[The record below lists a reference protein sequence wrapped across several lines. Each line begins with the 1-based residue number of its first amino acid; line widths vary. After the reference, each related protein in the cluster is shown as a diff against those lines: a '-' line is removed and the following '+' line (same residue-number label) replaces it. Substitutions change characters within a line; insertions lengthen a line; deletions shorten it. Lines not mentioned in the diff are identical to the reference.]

1 MQWLEDPNQNN
12 VYRLNNVRCE
22 ASKHFREKKKEYLK
36 AKTDECETNSKVK
49 NIRDLYR
56 GIKVHGVNDVR

>member
-1 MQWLEDPNQNN
+1 VKLVDI
-12 VYRLNNVRCE
+12 
-22 ASKHFREKKKEYLK
+22 SGKKKKEYLK
-36 AKTDECETNSKVK
+36 VKTDEYETNSKVK